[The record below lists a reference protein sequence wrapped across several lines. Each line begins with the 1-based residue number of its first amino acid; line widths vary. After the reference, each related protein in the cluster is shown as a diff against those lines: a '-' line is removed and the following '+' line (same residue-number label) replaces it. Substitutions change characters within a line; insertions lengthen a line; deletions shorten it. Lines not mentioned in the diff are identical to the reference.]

1 MLPKIV
7 LHKTNGHRHPPESGH
22 RSLGD
27 VLRLVHSARDG
38 AAPTSSLLKFAHT
51 VGNETAT
58 GLVEQVRSEIDA
70 LRLGLATSLAETRAA
85 FARGELRDIQSVL
98 DSARHHADFVG
109 RLIGRLAAAL
119 ADAPIERRLIDVN
132 ALVLRC
138 VKRMRERLG
147 PEASVKV
154 RLTAQLPPVAAHPRR
169 LEDALVIL
177 MTPPAG
183 GEDAGERS
191 VRVQTSRGRGVVKGE
206 DTILIRIV
214 HKPVGF
220 GKPLLAAVASDP
232 WALAAADETAL
243 DVYLARQFVSQHGG
257 ALSAEN
263 LAAGGAR
270 FAVELPTV

>member
-7 LHKTNGHRHPPESGH
+7 LHKTNGHRHPPEAGQ

-38 AAPTSSLLKFAHT
+38 ATPTAGLLKFAHT
-51 VGNETAT
+51 VGNETAS
-58 GLVEQVRSEIDA
+58 GLVEQVRAEIDA

-85 FARGELRDIQSVL
+85 FSRGELGDVQSVL

-119 ADAPIERRLIDVN
+119 ADAPVERRLVDMN

-138 VKRMRERLG
+138 VKRMRDRLG
-147 PEASVKV
+147 LEVSVRA

-169 LEDALVIL
+169 IEDALVIL
-177 MTPPAG
+177 MTPPAA
-183 GEDAGERS
+183 DDSVTDRS
-191 VRVQTSRGRGVVKGE
+191 VRVHTSRGRSVVKGE

-214 HKPVGF
+214 HRPVGLAR
-220 GKPLLAAVASDP
+220 PLLAAVASDP

-257 ALSAEN
+257 TLSAEN
-263 LAAGGAR
+263 LASGGAR